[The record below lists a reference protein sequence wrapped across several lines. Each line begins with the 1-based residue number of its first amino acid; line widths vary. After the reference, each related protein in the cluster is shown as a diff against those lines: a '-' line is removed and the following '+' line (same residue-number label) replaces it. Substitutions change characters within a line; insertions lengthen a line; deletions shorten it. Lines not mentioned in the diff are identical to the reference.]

1 MQVGDLVTI
10 RPSVQP
16 PHLYGIGLVVKVDG
30 PTAQPDGP
38 STRAD
43 RVYVR
48 WPTMPDRE
56 LKSCARYALEL
67 VSRALPRGEGT

>member
-1 MQVGDLVTI
+1 MKVGDLVKM

-16 PHLYGIGLVVKVDG
+16 PHLYGIGLIVEVTG
-30 PTAQPDGP
+30 PAAQPDGP

-56 LKSCARYALEL
+56 LKCCPRYALEL
-67 VSRALPRGEGT
+67 VSGSW

>member
-1 MQVGDLVTI
+1 VEVGDLVKM
-10 RPSVQP
+10 RASVQP
-16 PHLYGIGLVVKVDG
+16 PRLYGIGLIVKVDG

-56 LKSCARYALEL
+56 LKSCPRYALEL
-67 VSRALPRGEGT
+67 VNGSR